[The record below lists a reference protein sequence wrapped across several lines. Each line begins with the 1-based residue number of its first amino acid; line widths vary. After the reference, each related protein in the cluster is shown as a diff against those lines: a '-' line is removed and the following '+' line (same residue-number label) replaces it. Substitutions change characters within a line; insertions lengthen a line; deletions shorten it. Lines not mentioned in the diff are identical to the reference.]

1 MDAGFCKTSGSWDCP
16 SSLARVSPPQP
27 NDSSSSPPSRPRIF
41 PAPSARL
48 QQRGMTLSDHTT
60 AHNPESNSAVATE
73 TEPTTSEPTL
83 TEQQMSEPNTTGS
96 RGTEQHASDTEQ
108 ASPAA
113 VETPHASA
121 SVSSSDDKHA
131 GEDFASAL
139 ESFTTETEEA
149 VGEDR
154 VIKGTVLKLTST
166 HVVVDVGR

>member
-1 MDAGFCKTSGSWDCP
+1 M
-16 SSLARVSPPQP
+16 
-27 NDSSSSPPSRPRIF
+27 
-41 PAPSARL
+41 
-48 QQRGMTLSDHTT
+48 SDHTT

-83 TEQQMSEPNTTGS
+83 TDQHMSETNTTEP
-96 RGTEQHASDTEQ
+96 RVPEQHASGTDQT
-108 ASPAA
+108 SPAVA
-113 VETPHASA
+113 ETTHASA
-121 SVSSSDDKHA
+121 AVSSSDDKHA

-166 HVVVDVGR
+166 HVVVDVGAKSEGMLPLS